1 MNCVEMRKTNFINTF
16 PNGFMP
22 TDERQIVYYRKYEQN
37 NRIRYAATTHC
48 FEQDFTIFNENF
60 FYFLYVGTSLK
71 DSSGA

>member
-1 MNCVEMRKTNFINTF
+1 
-16 PNGFMP
+16 MP